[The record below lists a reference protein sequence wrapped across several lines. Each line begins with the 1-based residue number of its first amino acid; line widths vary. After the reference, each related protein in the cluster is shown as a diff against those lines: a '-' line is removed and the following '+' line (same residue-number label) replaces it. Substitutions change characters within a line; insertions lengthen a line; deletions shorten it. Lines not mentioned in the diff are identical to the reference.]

1 LALAVLDVVGVA
13 LAVAMGDF
21 FNKINR
27 IMEFIPSRYLS
38 LFFFF
43 GNFGFEMDDCFIAHF
58 FFFWIYLLEAEF
70 NMQVIANLGNEM
82 FGE

>member
-1 LALAVLDVVGVA
+1 LAVLDVVGVA
-13 LAVAMGDF
+13 LAVAVDNF

-43 GNFGFEMDDCFIAHF
+43 GNFGFEMNDRFHCSFLGFIY
-58 FFFWIYLLEAEF
+58 WKL
-70 NMQVIANLGNEM
+70 NLICR
-82 FGE
+82 

>member
-1 LALAVLDVVGVA
+1 LAVLDVVGVA
-13 LAVAMGDF
+13 RAVKMDDF

-27 IMEFIPSRYLS
+27 IMEFITSRYLS
-38 LFFFF
+38 LFYSLVTLALKWTIVSLLIF
-43 GNFGFEMDDCFIAHF
+43 G
-58 FFFWIYLLEAEF
+58 IYLLEAEF

>member
-1 LALAVLDVVGVA
+1 MAVLDVVGVA
-13 LAVAMGDF
+13 LAVAMDDF

-27 IMEFIPSRYLS
+27 IMEFIPSCYLS
-38 LFFFF
+38 LFFFNWITLALKWMIVSLLIF
-43 GNFGFEMDDCFIAHF
+43 G
-58 FFFWIYLLEAEF
+58 IYLLEAEF

>member
-21 FNKINR
+21 FNKFNR

-43 GNFGFEMDDCFIAHF
+43 GNFVFEMDDCFIAHF
-58 FFFWIYLLEAEF
+58 FWIYPLEAEF

>member
-1 LALAVLDVVGVA
+1 LAVLDVVGVA
-13 LAVAMGDF
+13 LAVAMDDF

-38 LFFFF
+38 IFFFL

-58 FFFWIYLLEAEF
+58 WDLSI
-70 NMQVIANLGNEM
+70 GS
-82 FGE
+82 